1 GSALDQTRGSFLV
14 RRSGALLLEDRAGER
29 HAFGNR
35 QLRGVANEQ
44 PGVLRARNRALD
56 EQEAA
61 IGVGAHDLEVLLRA
75 LTVAHVARH
84 LLVLKD
90 AARILA
96 ITRRTVRT
104 VAERNAVRRAQTAE
118 APALH
123 RAGKPR
129 ALRVAGDVD
138 LLPGDEVLGTD
149 RRADRHQAFLVL
161 NAELGDLHLQRHFR
175 LRESFALRLV
185 HVLLLGLARTDL
197 KRE

>member
-1 GSALDQTRGSFLV
+1 M
-14 RRSGALLLEDRAGER
+14 AG
-29 HAFGNR
+29 
-35 QLRGVANEQ
+35 
-44 PGVLRARNRALD
+44 
-56 EQEAA
+56 
-61 IGVGAHDLEVLLRA
+61 
-75 LTVAHVARH
+75 H
-84 LLVLKD
+84 LLVLED

-96 ITRRTVRT
+96 VTRRTVRT

-123 RAGKPR
+123 RTGKAL

-149 RRADRHQAFLVL
+149 GRTDRHQAFLVL

-197 KRE
+197 KREVAVAIGGAVRNDLAVFQSENGHGHVPAILLEQAGHPDFLCDNAGAHRKTPKTEAPPAHPEVRDSPGNDASPRPG